1 MDPARLLLMDFE
13 DLADVAVLPVCDA
26 EVPPRVEYALTEL
39 GHTLAEP
46 VRALANWA
54 SDNQDAIPAHR
65 NAYDETGKQ
74 QADGVPVRA

>member
-1 MDPARLLLMDFE
+1 MLTSTLRALERDGLVNRTIH
-13 DLADVAVLPVCDA
+13 A
-26 EVPPRVEYALTEL
+26 EVPPRVEYAVTEL
-39 GHTLAEP
+39 GHTLTEP

-54 SDNQDAIPAHR
+54 SDNQDAILAHR